1 MKQKVVIKLSFNGND
16 QKYRSKAF
24 KIAVSQPGVE
34 SAAMRGD
41 GKNQLEVVGDDIDA
55 VTLTNLL
62 RKNLRQAELVS
73 VGPASA
79 AGGGNKDKAG
89 SDTKPQASAAAMS
102 QWQTPYYYTYPQYP
116 VYQVRDSYD
125 HQPGCSIM

>member
-1 MKQKVVIKLSFNGND
+1 MVSIKILWKSSGLINIALLLLS
-16 QKYRSKAF
+16 
-24 KIAVSQPGVE
+24 VE